1 MYRILFII
9 LASVLLSG
17 CNTVNMAYRNA
28 DWYLENRIDE
38 YATFNAQQQE
48 IIHQEVGKYIRLHR
62 EKLLPT
68 YIEFLQDLN
77 RTAQSDTPLTVSDA
91 RRIRTSFRNLYRAT
105 MQPMVTPAAKI
116 LASMDD
122 KQILE
127 LEKYFDKEN
136 EARRKEMLGT
146 SHEEYLEKRGKRTI
160 SLLHWLVGR
169 LSPEQEQK
177 ILAISRS
184 LPTTGDIYL
193 QQQETYQHRLI
204 AILQMHASETGIAS
218 FLTGWLFH
226 PDAVLSV
233 EQNKAMDASA
243 HAWDNMIVQVHGLMT
258 PQQKEHFNDLV
269 TNYIQEMNEAKHTP
283 LPAHA
288 P

>member
-1 MYRILFII
+1 MNRRLLVI

-62 EKLLPT
+62 EKLLPA
-68 YIEFLQDLN
+68 YIEFLRDLN
-77 RTAQSDTPLTVSDA
+77 KTAQSDTPLTVADS
-91 RRIRTSFRNLYRAT
+91 RHIRTSFRELYRAT
-105 MQPMVTPAAKI
+105 MQPMVAPAARI
-116 LASMDD
+116 LASIDD

-127 LEKYFDKEN
+127 LEKYFAKEN
-136 EARRKEMLGT
+136 EERGKEMLGT
-146 SHEEYLEKRGKRTI
+146 SHEEYLEKRGKRTL
-160 SLLHWLVGR
+160 SFLHWLVGS

-193 QQQETYQHRLI
+193 QQQEIYQHRLI
-204 AILQMHASETGIAS
+204 AMLQKHASETSIAA
-218 FLTGWLFH
+218 FLNAWLFH

-233 EQNKAMDASA
+233 EQQKAMQASV
-243 HAWDNMIVQVHGLMT
+243 HAWDNMIVQVHRLMT

-269 TNYIQEMNEAKHTP
+269 TNYIQEMTEAKRAP